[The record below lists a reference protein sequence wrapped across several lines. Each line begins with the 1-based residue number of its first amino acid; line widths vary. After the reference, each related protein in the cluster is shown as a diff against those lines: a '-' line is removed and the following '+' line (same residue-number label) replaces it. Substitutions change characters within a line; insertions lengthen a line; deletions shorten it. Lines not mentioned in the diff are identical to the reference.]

1 MPGVA
6 SRTKSLSRSGSTCF
20 PYAIILETYPSG
32 QTWAD
37 IELSLRNSTLAISL
51 QWPPHFHA
59 TLSKVCETVS
69 ISSFGMRTNLL
80 EQAALKQIA
89 DGPLCQVHAL
99 GVSGQDMAHLSVR
112 HLHEDL

>member
-20 PYAIILETYPSG
+20 PYAMILETYPSG

-37 IELSLRNSTLAISL
+37 IELSSRNSVLAISL

-59 TLSKVCETVS
+59 ALSKECETVS

-80 EQAALKQIA
+80 EQAALKQVV
-89 DGPLCQVHAL
+89 DGPSCQIHTL
-99 GVSGQDMAHLSVR
+99 GVSSQDMTYLSVR
-112 HLHEDL
+112 HLH